1 MTYQELHTHR
11 STTRSTATGFDAG
24 LRAYMLKIYNYMTSG
39 LLLTGIIALFSSQSE
54 TVLSA
59 MYTIEGNAING
70 MKPLAWIVMF
80 APLGLVMYLS
90 FGLRS
95 MSLLAAQASY
105 WIYAALMGLSLSTIF
120 LTFTG
125 ESITRVFFITAAT
138 FGGMSLYGYTTK
150 RDLTGL
156 GSFMMMGLWGIIIAS
171 LVNLFLKSSGM
182 QFAISVIGVLVFVGL
197 TAYDTQKLKSMY
209 YQLSTEGEWMGKIV
223 IMGALTLYLDFINL
237 FLQLLHLF
245 GDRRR

>member
-1 MTYQELHTHR
+1 MAYQDIQR
-11 STTRSTATGFDAG
+11 SDARPATAAGYDAG
-24 LRAYMLKIYNYMTSG
+24 LRAYMLKIYNYMASG
-39 LLLTGIIALFSSQSE
+39 LLLTGIIALFSAQSE
-54 TVLSA
+54 AVLSA
-59 MYTIEGNAING
+59 MYTFEGNAITG

-80 APLGLVMYLS
+80 ATLGLVMFLS
-90 FGLRS
+90 FGLRN
-95 MSLLAAQASY
+95 MSLVAAQASY
-105 WIYAALMGLSLSTIF
+105 WGYAALMGLSLSTIF

-150 RDLTGL
+150 RDLTGM
-156 GSFMMMGLWGIIIAS
+156 GSFLMMGLIGLIIAS
-171 LVNLFLKSSGM
+171 LVNLFLKSSGL

-197 TAYDTQKLKSMY
+197 TAFDTQKLKNMY
-209 YQLSTEGEWMGKIV
+209 YQLSGEGEWTGKIV

-237 FLQLLHLF
+237 FLQLLYLF

>member
-1 MTYQELHTHR
+1 MAYQDIQR
-11 STTRSTATGFDAG
+11 SRARPAAAYDAG
-24 LRAYMLKIYNYMTSG
+24 LRAYMLKIYNYMAGG
-39 LLLTGIIALFSSQSE
+39 LALTGIIALFSAQSE
-54 TVLSA
+54 AVLSA
-59 MYTIEGNAING
+59 MYMIENGAITG

-80 APLGLVMYLS
+80 APLALVMFLS

-95 MSLLAAQASY
+95 MSLFAAQASY
-105 WIYAALMGLSLSTIF
+105 WGYAALMGLSLSTIF

-125 ESITRVFFITAAT
+125 ESIARVFFITAAT

-156 GSFMMMGLWGIIIAS
+156 GSFLMMGLWGLIIAS
-171 LVNLFLKSSGM
+171 LVNLFLKSTGL
-182 QFAISVIGVLVFVGL
+182 QFAVSVIGVLVFVGL
-197 TAYDTQKLKSMY
+197 TAFDTQKLKSLY
-209 YQLSTEGEWMGKIV
+209 YQLEGEGEWTGKIV

>member
-1 MTYQELHTHR
+1 MAYQELRTHR
-11 STTRSTATGFDAG
+11 STTLTEAAGFDAG
-24 LRAYMLKIYNYMTSG
+24 LRAYMLKIYNYMASG
-39 LLLTGIIALFSSQSE
+39 LLLTGIIALFSAQSE
-54 TVLSA
+54 AVLSA
-59 MYTIEGNAING
+59 MYTIEGNAITG

-90 FGLRS
+90 FALRS
-95 MSLLAAQASY
+95 MSLMAAQISY
-105 WIYAALMGLSLSTIF
+105 WLYAALMGLSLSTIF

-171 LVNLFLKSSGM
+171 LVNLFLKSSGL
-182 QFAISVIGVLVFVGL
+182 QFAISIIGVLVFVGL
-197 TAYDTQKLKSMY
+197 TAFDTQKLKSLY
-209 YQLSTEGEWMGKIV
+209 YQLSGEGEWTGKIV
-223 IMGALTLYLDFINL
+223 IMGAHPY
-237 FLQLLHLF
+237 
-245 GDRRR
+245 GEKR